1 MNTNSEKDWSNIE
14 HEVHSTNPFS
24 YTKIPIT
31 TITTL
36 IAPHKV

>member
-31 TITTL
+31 F
-36 IAPHKV
+36 HKLKSWIES